1 MIGIATAV
9 LRQFRYRHYFSAE
22 GRPDLVLVPP
32 HTIISFFFRPT
43 AYTQAY
49 DTCGTSVLVTCV
61 PLHVPPAYVPG
72 NVYDLRGTTRTVLTC
87 LRYSYGGS
95 VVAFR
100 YCTHTVLVPVTC
112 CYASS
117 LRYPCR
123 SYHLRTLQA
132 KTLARSPLRRLTY
145 RVPATRYRVL
155 RPQDPPSV
163 SLTYDFGHW
172 ICQIVKDS

>member
-1 MIGIATAV
+1 LCRKSRSVPKKRTYGRTNTTA
-9 LRQFRYRHYFSAE
+9 LLPQILH
-22 GRPDLVLVPP
+22 GWLCPIHLLC
-32 HTIISFFFRPT
+32 I
-43 AYTQAY
+43 YTSL
-49 DTCGTSVLVTCV
+49 TCSTSVLVTCV